1 MTNPVGKG
9 VWVWQL
15 KNCLGGDMLSL
26 AVEIKRLGCDY
37 VVIKVANGMAESNAD
52 LLPAA
57 KAAFEALGIKFWGYH
72 YIYGGS
78 MITGSSIAKAE
89 ADVAIRIANRLH
101 LAGLFLDAEG
111 QYKRKGCAT
120 WADTY
125 LTALKT
131 TLPDLPLGLCSYRW
145 PSYHPEFPWANFLR
159 RVDFHAPQVYWM
171 QAQNSGE
178 QLRRS
183 IKELTALKAL
193 PIVPVGSAFFEH
205 GWQPTVAS
213 INEFD
218 QVAHEL
224 KLTGVSWWCWDDR
237 GIETH
242 PEYYAAIAAHD
253 WGDQPLPT
261 QDWRWAMTHWARS
274 MGYIGPDPEG

>member
-1 MTNPVGKG
+1 MKYPTGKG
-9 VWVWQL
+9 VWCWQL
-15 KNCLGGDMLSL
+15 KYCFGGDVLRL
-26 AVEIKRLGCDY
+26 AAEIKRLGCDY
-37 VVIKVANGMAESNAD
+37 VVIKAANGLAESNAD
-52 LLPAA
+52 FLPAA
-57 KAAFEALGIKFWGYH
+57 KVAFEAQGIALWGYH

-78 MITGSSIAKAE
+78 TITGSSIARQE
-89 ADVAIRIANRLH
+89 ADVAIRVAKRFN

-111 QYKRKGCAT
+111 QYKRKGCAA

-125 LTALKT
+125 LTALRA

-183 IKELTALKAL
+183 VKELTALKAL
-193 PIVPVGSAFFEH
+193 PITPLGAAFFEH
-205 GWQPTVAS
+205 GWQPTVAA

-218 QVAHEL
+218 ATAHEL
-224 KLTGVSWWCWDDR
+224 KLPGVSWWCWDDR
-237 GIETH
+237 GLESH
-242 PEYYAAIAAHD
+242 PEYYAAITAHD
-253 WGDQPLPT
+253 WGSQPPPPK
-261 QDWRWAMTHWARS
+261 DWRMAITDWARS
-274 MGYIGPDPEG
+274 MGYMGPDPG